1 MGTTAAF
8 FRPLLRHLFS
18 GKGLDSRPRMQ
29 EAADWTIVTTAHENL
44 DVGTP
49 IAGYRTIQR
58 PSVFSPTIV
67 TMKRG
72 EMERDT
78 AID

>member
-1 MGTTAAF
+1 
-8 FRPLLRHLFS
+8 
-18 GKGLDSRPRMQ
+18 MQ